1 MLLSADRQGDGTI
14 TPRQWVARLNGRD
27 LAPPSSGPSSG
38 VQVAMFR
45 FPGLPERLV
54 LPPLDA
60 HYISF
65 TLAGSLVIERD
76 LGHELERAGFRPG
89 MSLILPAGRENAWRW
104 NRGTDEMHLYV
115 APAWLGEV
123 ALGAG
128 VAAPQL
134 IERFAFQDPVL
145 SSLARAL
152 IEERRQ
158 AGIGGALYRHAL
170 EEAIGLRLL
179 REHCSVAPMPHR
191 AGLAPSRLRRVREL
205 VDQQLDGDLTIEDM
219 ADAAGLSRA
228 HFARS
233 FRAATGQTPYA
244 YLRAE
249 RIARVRTLLTGS
261 SHPIGDIAALTGF
274 RSQSHLARVFR
285 NATGLT
291 PVEYRRLG

>member
-1 MLLSADRQGDGTI
+1 
-14 TPRQWVARLNGRD
+14 
-27 LAPPSSGPSSG
+27 
-38 VQVAMFR
+38 
-45 FPGLPERLV
+45 
-54 LPPLDA
+54 
-60 HYISF
+60 
-65 TLAGSLVIERD
+65 
-76 LGHELERAGFRPG
+76 

-104 NRGTDEMHLYV
+104 NHGTDELHLYI

-134 IERFAFQDPVL
+134 IERFAFEDPVL

-152 IEERRQ
+152 IEERHQ

-179 REHCSVAPMPHR
+179 REHCAVAPMPHR

-205 VDQQLDGDLTIEDM
+205 VDQQLDRDLTIEDM

-249 RIARVRTLLTGS
+249 RIARVRTLLTCS
-261 SHPIGDIAALTGF
+261 SHPIGDIAAVTGF

-285 NATGLT
+285 NATGMT

>member
-1 MLLSADRQGDGTI
+1 MLLPADRQADGTI

-27 LAPPSSGPSSG
+27 LAPPSSGPASG

-45 FPGLPERLV
+45 FPGLPQRLV

-104 NRGTDEMHLYV
+104 NHGTDELHLYI
-115 APAWLGEV
+115 APGWLGEV

-134 IERFAFQDPVL
+134 IERFAFEDPVL

-152 IEERRQ
+152 IEERHQ

-179 REHCSVAPMPHR
+179 REHCAVAPMPHR

-205 VDQQLDGDLTIEDM
+205 VDQQLDRDLTIEDM

-249 RIARVRTLLTGS
+249 RIARVRTLLTCS
-261 SHPIGDIAALTGF
+261 SHPIGDIAAVTGF

-285 NATGLT
+285 NATGMT